1 MKRRTN
7 GAVRSV
13 GAVGASDLSECTSA
27 LTATFRVLRTRLST
41 TTALSALTALSAALS
56 CAKMAPPPG
65 GPVDKIPPV
74 LLSTE
79 PESVGVYPNWDR
91 DVEFRFDEIVSEG
104 STPSMGLGTGDLE
117 RLILLSPSH
126 EIPRIKWK
134 RDRITVR
141 PREGWKPNRV
151 YRIELLPGIVDLSRN
166 KTDTS
171 IVITFSTGGQ
181 LPTDTIQ
188 GQAVDW
194 VAGTYARQALI
205 ALALMPDTLIYRTL
219 TDSSGRFQIGP
230 LPQGEYVA
238 FAVLDN
244 NHNLQKEDRE
254 PFDSVRAPPGT
265 TSIPTLWIYPHDSV
279 GPRISG
285 ITPNDSVSATIAFSQ
300 PLDPRQRFDS
310 LNVLL
315 RELPDSIPV
324 HVASL
329 VPKPV
334 DDSLQLLARARIDSL
349 RADSIARDTSVAR
362 ADTSGGKKPKA
373 IPPAPFRLPNRPGRG
388 AADSTALRQLLA
400 QRPALFD
407 KLVIRVD
414 SALKPGGKYVVDVPG
429 IRNVNG
435 VASEETRAGFAMP
448 TPKEEEKKDSVMSD
462 TTAAKPGAGKP

>member
-1 MKRRTN
+1 MSAQAVRREGGKAGTWGRMQRRLSHRLFSSRRT
-7 GAVRSV
+7 AFPPSR
-13 GAVGASDLSECTSA
+13 LPA
-27 LTATFRVLRTRLST
+27 LLV
-41 TTALSALTALSAALS
+41 LSAAFA

-65 GPVDKIPPV
+65 GPVDKAPPV
-74 LLSTE
+74 LLYTV
-79 PESVGVYPNWDR
+79 PESVGVYPNWNQ

-104 STPSMGLGTGDLE
+104 NSPSMGLGTGDLE

-151 YRIELLPGIVDLSRN
+151 YRIELLPGIVDLRQN

-171 IVITFSTGGQ
+171 IVITFSTGSP
-181 LPTDTIQ
+181 LPTDTVE

-194 VAGTYARQALI
+194 VAGNYARQALI

-219 TDSSGRFQIGP
+219 TDSTGRFQIGP

-254 PFDSVRAPPGT
+254 PFDSVRVPQGT
-265 TSIPTLWIYPHDSV
+265 ATIPTLWIYPHDSV

-285 ITPNDSVSATIAFSQ
+285 ITPNDSVSATIAFTQ
-300 PLDPRQRFDS
+300 PLDPYQRFDS
-310 LNVLL
+310 LKVLL

-334 DDSLQLLARARIDSL
+334 DDSLQLLVRARIDSL
-349 RADSIARDTSVAR
+349 RADSIAKDTTAAR
-362 ADTSGGKKPKA
+362 EDTLAGKKPKLPA
-373 IPPAPFRLPNRPGRG
+373 PAPFRLPNRPSPR
-388 AADSTALRQLLA
+388 AADSTALAQILA
-400 QRPALFD
+400 QRPPLFD
-407 KLVIRVD
+407 KLVLRVD
-414 SALKPGGKYVVDVPG
+414 SGFKPGAKYVVDVPG

-435 VASEETRAGFAMP
+435 AASEEARAGFAVP
-448 TPKEEEKKDSVMSD
+448 VAKEEKKDSVASD
-462 TTAAKPGAGKP
+462 TSAAKPGEGKP

>member
-1 MKRRTN
+1 MRRRAKRANETDKADVES
-7 GAVRSV
+7 GQCEGS
-13 GAVGASDLSECTSA
+13 SA
-27 LTATFRVLRTRLST
+27 PTAFPPFRHTALL
-41 TTALSALTALSAALS
+41 ALSAVLA

-65 GPVDKIPPV
+65 GPTDHIPPI
-74 LLSTE
+74 LLSTV
-79 PESVGVYPNWDR
+79 PESVGVYPDWDK

-117 RLILLSPSH
+117 RLILVSPSH

-171 IVITFSTGGQ
+171 IVITFSTGGP
-181 LPTDTIQ
+181 LPTDTVE

-194 VAGTYARQALI
+194 VAGQYARQALI

-219 TDSSGRFQIGP
+219 TDSSGRFRIGP

-238 FAVLDN
+238 FAVLDA

-254 PFDSVRAPPGT
+254 AFDSVRVPQGT
-265 TSIPTLWIYPHDSV
+265 MTIPTLWIYPHDSV
-279 GPRISG
+279 GPHISG
-285 ITPNDSVSATIAFSQ
+285 ITANDSVSATITFTQ
-300 PLDPRQRFDS
+300 PLDPRQQFDS
-310 LNVLL
+310 LQVLL

-329 VPKPV
+329 LPKPV
-334 DDSLQLLARARIDSL
+334 DDSIQLVVRARIDSL
-349 RADSIARDTSVAR
+349 VADSIARDTTAR
-362 ADTSGGKKPKA
+362 ADTLAGKKPKFA
-373 IPPAPFRLPNRPGRG
+373 QPPPVHLPSRPSPG
-388 AADSTALRQLLA
+388 AADSTALKQLLA

-407 KLVIRVD
+407 KLVLRVD
-414 SALKPGGKYVVDVPG
+414 SAFKPGGKYLVDVPG

-435 VASEETRAGFAMP
+435 VASEEARAGFAVP
-448 TPKEEEKKDSVMSD
+448 EIKEEKKDSVVSD
-462 TTAAKPGAGKP
+462 TTGAKPDAGKP

>member
-1 MKRRTN
+1 MR
-7 GAVRSV
+7 VRKEAGEAEVAGEAERVDRARLFPAPS
-13 GAVGASDLSECTSA
+13 AFPASSA
-27 LTATFRVLRTRLST
+27 IPASPV
-41 TTALSALTALSAALS
+41 LSALIALSAAFA

-65 GPVDKIPPV
+65 GPTDRIPPQ
-74 LLSTE
+74 LLATV
-79 PESVGVYPNWDR
+79 PESVGVYPNWDH

-104 STPSMGLGTGDLE
+104 TTPSQGFGTGDLE
-117 RLILLSPSH
+117 HLILVSPSR

-171 IVITFSTGGQ
+171 IVITFSTGGR
-181 LPTDTIQ
+181 LPTDTVE
-188 GQAVDW
+188 GLAVDW
-194 VAGTYARQALI
+194 VAGQVARQALI
-205 ALALMPDTLIYRTL
+205 ALALMPDTLVYRTL
-219 TDSSGRFQIGP
+219 TDSSGRYRLGP

-254 PFDSVRAPPGT
+254 PFDSVRVPQGT
-265 TSIPTLWIYPHDSV
+265 TSIPTLWIYPHDSA

-285 ITPNDSVSATIAFSQ
+285 ITTNDSVSATIAFTQ

-310 LNVLL
+310 VKVLL
-315 RELPDSIPV
+315 RELPDSVPV
-324 HVASL
+324 RVSSL

-334 DDSLQLLARARIDSL
+334 DDSLQLLQRARLDSL
-349 RADSIARDTSVAR
+349 RADSIARDTTAGR
-362 ADTSGGKKPKA
+362 ADSLAGKKPKVA
-373 IPPAPFRLPNRPGRG
+373 LPPARLPRRPAAG
-388 AADSTALRQLLA
+388 AVDSTELKRLLA

-407 KLVIRVD
+407 KLVLRVD

-435 VASEETRAGFAMP
+435 VANDARAGFTVPEAKP
-448 TPKEEEKKDSVMSD
+448 EEKKDSVVTD
-462 TTAAKPGAGKP
+462 TTGVKPGAGKP

>member
-1 MKRRTN
+1 
-7 GAVRSV
+7 
-13 GAVGASDLSECTSA
+13 
-27 LTATFRVLRTRLST
+27 
-41 TTALSALTALSAALS
+41 
-56 CAKMAPPPG
+56 MAPPPG
-65 GPVDKIPPV
+65 GPVDKVPPV
-74 LLSTE
+74 LLSTV
-79 PESVGVYPNWDR
+79 PESVGVYPTWDH

-171 IVITFSTGGQ
+171 IVITFSTGSP

-188 GQAVDW
+188 GQALDW

-219 TDSSGRFQIGP
+219 TDSAGRFQIGP
-230 LPQGEYVA
+230 LPHGEYVA

-254 PFDSVRAPPGT
+254 PFDSVRVAQGT
-265 TSIPTLWIYPHDSV
+265 TTIPTLWIYPHDSV

-285 ITPNDSVSATIAFSQ
+285 ITPNDSVSATIAFTQ

-310 LNVLL
+310 LKVLL

-324 HVASL
+324 PVASL
-329 VPKPV
+329 LPKPV
-334 DDSLQLLARARIDSL
+334 DDSLQLLVRARIDSL
-349 RADSIARDTSVAR
+349 RADSIARDTTGAK
-362 ADTSGGKKPKA
+362 ADTLAGKKPKVA
-373 IPPAPFRLPNRPGRG
+373 PPFHLPPRPSPG
-388 AADSTALRQLLA
+388 AADSTALKQLLA

-414 SALKPGGKYVVDVPG
+414 SALKPGAKYVVDVPG

-435 VASEETRAGFAMP
+435 VASEEARAGFAMP
-448 TPKEEEKKDSVMSD
+448 TVKEEEKKDSVVSD
-462 TTAAKPGAGKP
+462 TTAVKPGAGKP

>member
-1 MKRRTN
+1 LI
-7 GAVRSV
+7 A
-13 GAVGASDLSECTSA
+13 LIA
-27 LTATFRVLRTRLST
+27 LTA
-41 TTALSALTALSAALS
+41 

-65 GPVDKIPPV
+65 GPPDKIPPI
-74 LLSTE
+74 LLSTV
-79 PESVGVYPNWDR
+79 PESVGVYPNWDH

-104 STPSMGLGTGDLE
+104 NSPSQGLGTGDLE
-117 RLILLSPSH
+117 RLILVSPSH

-151 YRIELLPGIVDLSRN
+151 YRIELLPGIVDLRQN

-171 IVITFSTGGQ
+171 IVITFSTGSP
-181 LPTDTIQ
+181 LPTDTVE

-194 VAGTYARQALI
+194 VAGTSARQALI

-219 TDSSGRFQIGP
+219 TDSAGRFRIGP

-254 PFDSVRAPPGT
+254 PFDSVRVPQGT
-265 TSIPTLWIYPHDSV
+265 TTIPTLWIYPHDSV

-285 ITPNDSVSATIAFSQ
+285 ITPNDSVSATIAFTQ

-310 LNVLL
+310 LKVLL

-324 HVASL
+324 PVASL
-329 VPKPV
+329 LPKPV
-334 DDSLQLLARARIDSL
+334 DDSLQLVVRARIDSL
-349 RADSIARDTSVAR
+349 RADSIARDTAAAP
-362 ADTSGGKKPKA
+362 ADTLAGKKPKL
-373 IPPAPFRLPNRPGRG
+373 PSPAPFRLPSRPSPG
-388 AADSTALRQLLA
+388 AADSTALKQLLA
-400 QRPALFD
+400 QRPPLFD
-407 KLVIRVD
+407 KLVLRVD
-414 SALKPGGKYVVDVPG
+414 SALKQGAKYLVDVPG

-435 VASEETRAGFAMP
+435 VASEEARAGFAVP
-448 TPKEEEKKDSVMSD
+448 VVKEEKTDSVVPD
-462 TTAAKPGAGKP
+462 TSAAKPGEGKP

>member
-1 MKRRTN
+1 MRRRANRADKTDRADMEW
-7 GAVRSV
+7 GQRE
-13 GAVGASDLSECTSA
+13 GPSA
-27 LTATFRVLRTRLST
+27 PTAFPPYRLPALF
-41 TTALSALTALSAALS
+41 ALSAVLA

-65 GPVDKIPPV
+65 GPTDHIPPI
-74 LLSTE
+74 LLSTV
-79 PESVGVYPNWDR
+79 PESVGVYPTWDK

-117 RLILLSPSH
+117 RLILVSPSH

-171 IVITFSTGGQ
+171 IVITFSTGSP
-181 LPTDTIQ
+181 LPTDTVE

-194 VAGTYARQALI
+194 VAGQYARQALI

-219 TDSSGRFQIGP
+219 TDSSGRFRIGP

-238 FAVLDN
+238 FAVLDA

-254 PFDSVRAPPGT
+254 AFDSVRVPQGT
-265 TSIPTLWIYPHDSV
+265 KTIPTLWIYPHDSV

-285 ITPNDSVSATIAFSQ
+285 ITANDSVSATITFTQ
-300 PLDPRQRFDS
+300 PLAPRQRFDS
-310 LNVLL
+310 LQVLL

-329 VPKPV
+329 LPKPV
-334 DDSLQLLARARIDSL
+334 DDSIQLVVRARIDSL
-349 RADSIARDTSVAR
+349 RADSIARDTTAVP
-362 ADTSGGKKPKA
+362 ADSLAGKKPKFA
-373 IPPAPFRLPNRPGRG
+373 QPRPIHLPSRPSPG
-388 AADSTALRQLLA
+388 AADSTALKQLLA
-400 QRPALFD
+400 QRPPLFD
-407 KLVIRVD
+407 KLVLRVD
-414 SALKPGGKYVVDVPG
+414 SAFKPGGKYLVDVPG

-435 VASEETRAGFAMP
+435 VATEEARAGFTVP
-448 TPKEEEKKDSVMSD
+448 EIKEEKKDSVVSD
-462 TTAAKPGAGKP
+462 TTGVQPAAGKP

>member
-1 MKRRTN
+1 
-7 GAVRSV
+7 
-13 GAVGASDLSECTSA
+13 
-27 LTATFRVLRTRLST
+27 
-41 TTALSALTALSAALS
+41 
-56 CAKMAPPPG
+56 
-65 GPVDKIPPV
+65 
-74 LLSTE
+74 
-79 PESVGVYPNWDR
+79 WDQN
-91 DVEFRFDEIVSEG
+91 VEFRFDEIVSEG

-134 RDRITVR
+134 RDRITVK

-171 IVITFSTGGQ
+171 IVITFSTGGP
-181 LPTDTIQ
+181 LPTDTVE

-219 TDSSGRFQIGP
+219 TDSSGRFRIGP

-254 PFDSVRAPPGT
+254 PFDSVRVPRGT
-265 TSIPTLWIYPHDSV
+265 TAIPTLWIYPHDSV

-285 ITPNDSVSATIAFSQ
+285 ITPNDSVSATIAFTQ

-310 LNVLL
+310 LKVLL
-315 RELPDSIPV
+315 RELPDSTPV
-324 HVASL
+324 RVASL

-334 DDSLQLLARARIDSL
+334 DDSLQLLVRARIDSL
-349 RADSIARDTSVAR
+349 RADSIARDTTAAAR
-362 ADTSGGKKPKA
+362 ADTLGGKKPKA
-373 IPPAPFRLPNRPGRG
+373 LPPAPVHLPSRPSPG
-388 AADSTALRQLLA
+388 AADSTALKRLLA

-435 VASEETRAGFAMP
+435 VASEEARAGFTAP
-448 TPKEEEKKDSVMSD
+448 EIKEEKKDSVVSD

>member
-1 MKRRTN
+1 LT
-7 GAVRSV
+7 
-13 GAVGASDLSECTSA
+13 A
-27 LTATFRVLRTRLST
+27 LTAAT
-41 TTALSALTALSAALS
+41 TLLA

-65 GPVDKIPPV
+65 GPVDKVPPV
-74 LLSTE
+74 LLSTV
-79 PESVGVYPNWDR
+79 PESVGVYPKWDK

-104 STPSMGLGTGDLE
+104 NTPSQGFGTGDLE

-151 YRIELLPGIVDLSRN
+151 YRIELLPGIVDLRRN

-171 IVITFSTGGQ
+171 IVITFSTGGP
-181 LPTDTIQ
+181 LPTDTIK

-219 TDSSGRFQIGP
+219 TDSSGRFQLGP
-230 LPQGEYVA
+230 LPRGEYVA

-254 PFDSVRAPPGT
+254 PFDSVRVPQGT
-265 TSIPTLWIYPHDSV
+265 TAIPALWIYPHDSV

-285 ITPNDSVSATIAFSQ
+285 ITPNDSVSATIAFTQ

-310 LNVLL
+310 LKVLL
-315 RELPDSIPV
+315 RELPDSTPV
-324 HVASL
+324 RVASL

-334 DDSLQLLARARIDSL
+334 DDSLQLLVRARIDSL
-349 RADSIARDTSVAR
+349 RADSIARDTAAAR

-373 IPPAPFRLPNRPGRG
+373 LPPPAPVRLPSRPSPG
-388 AADSTALRQLLA
+388 AADSTALKQLLA

-414 SALKPGGKYVVDVPG
+414 SALKPGGKYVVDMPG

-435 VASEETRAGFAMP
+435 VASEEARAGFTAP
-448 TPKEEEKKDSVMSD
+448 EIKEEKIDSVVSD
-462 TTAAKPGAGKP
+462 TSAAQPGAGNP